1 MTAPIR
7 QPISIYTPPSGPAAA
22 PAASKDIDKN
32 AFLKLLVTQLEH
44 QDPMDPSSPEQFA
57 AQLAQFSSLEQL
69 TNLNSLLT
77 AQATSSAQNTL
88 ATTTSLGASLVGRDV
103 LAAGNQVAVDAS
115 GHAAVTVDI
124 GGKGG
129 SASLTLKDA
138 DGNVVASKSLGSVD
152 GGRQHL
158 SADLSDV
165 PAGTYSYQV
174 TVADSNGASQ
184 PVTTYSGGTVESV
197 SFQDGSIV
205 LHAGGLSLTLDQ
217 LAEIGGL
224 PAGAAMAAASSAP
237 FNSR

>member
-1 MTAPIR
+1 MTAPIK
-7 QPISIYTPPSGPAAA
+7 QPIQIYTPPTGPAAA

-69 TNLNSLLT
+69 TNLNQLLS
-77 AQATSSAQNTL
+77 AQATANAQNTL
-88 ATTTSLGASLVGRDV
+88 ATTTSLGASLVGKDV
-103 LAAGNQVAVDAS
+103 LSVGNQVAVDAG
-115 GHAAVTVDI
+115 GHAAVTVDV
-124 GGKGG
+124 GGSGG

-138 DGNVVASKSLGSVD
+138 DGNVVASKSLGNVG

-158 SADLSDV
+158 AADLSNV
-165 PAGTYSYQV
+165 PPGNYSYAV
-174 TVADSNGASQ
+174 TVADGSGTSQ
-184 PVTTYSGGTVESV
+184 SVTTYSGGTVDSV

-224 PAGAAMAAASSAP
+224 PAGAAAAAAAASV
-237 FNSR
+237 NSR

>member
-7 QPISIYTPPSGPAAA
+7 QPIQVYTPPSGPAAP

-69 TNLNSLLT
+69 TNLNQLLT
-77 AQATSSAQNTL
+77 AQATANAQNTL

-103 LAAGNQVAVDAS
+103 LSAGNQVAVDSS
-115 GHAAVTVDI
+115 GHAAVTVDV

-129 SASLTLKDA
+129 SASLTLMDA
-138 DGNVVASKSLGSVD
+138 DGNVVASKSLGSVA

-158 SADLSDV
+158 SADLGNL
-165 PAGTYSYQV
+165 AEGTYSYKV
-174 TVADSNGASQ
+174 TVADGNGASQ
-184 PVTTYSGGTVESV
+184 AVTTYSGGTVDSV
-197 SFQDGSIV
+197 SFENGSIV

-224 PAGAAMAAASSAP
+224 PAGAAVAAAASST
-237 FNSR
+237 NSR

>member
-7 QPISIYTPPSGPAAA
+7 QPISIYTPPNAPAAG
-22 PAASKDIDKN
+22 PVASKDIDKN

-44 QDPMDPSSPEQFA
+44 QDPMNPSSPEEFS

-69 TNLNSLLT
+69 TNLNNLLT
-77 AQATSSAQNTL
+77 AQATSNAQNTL
-88 ATTTSLGASLVGRDV
+88 ASTTSLGASLVGRDV
-103 LAAGNQVAVDAS
+103 LSLGNAVAVDDA
-115 GHAAVTVDI
+115 GHAAVSVDV
-124 GGKGG
+124 GG
-129 SASLTLKDA
+129 SGGAASLTILDSA
-138 DGNVVASKSLGSVD
+138 GNTVASKSLGNIG

-158 SADLSDV
+158 SADLSDL

-174 TVADSNGASQ
+174 TVADASGTSE
-184 PVTTYSGGTVESV
+184 PVTTYSGGTVDAV
-197 SFQDGSIV
+197 SFDNGSIV

-224 PAGAAMAAASSAP
+224 PAGAATAAASMAQ